1 MASRGRPPYPD
12 ILTPRQWEVLAL
24 LRRGFSDPQIAER
37 LNISLAGA
45 KYHVSEI
52 LARLDVSTR
61 EQAAAWT
68 PPPQKPRAPAL
79 LGIAWKLAVAVAA
92 ASALAGVG
100 MITYAVLSHSGAPA
114 DDTEILASRTNAA
127 TTTAPPGISPTP
139 LPPVCTVDMPA
150 SWQDAFLRGEI
161 GVSASDEFLPIAV
174 APDGSEVF
182 GDLYSDDWSGV
193 AAIGAKGNILRISAF
208 RPITINAPP
217 SAVLNTP
224 TENQIAE
231 AQFDGRWLVW
241 SDVPSS
247 SDTGDLQTW
256 DSTTGQ
262 VTEIQPTPV
271 AFALDS
277 GRLAWIDN
285 LDGGTGPGE
294 LHLRNLATGQD
305 RVFSHTVAAPPLLLW
320 NGDVIWEDHLGNVE
334 MMDFDSGQG
343 LAPPQVLSSITLHDT
358 VAASPNL
365 IAWADEKSVFAWRP
379 GDASAA
385 RIFTAAQGDEAQFVR
400 IAGDLVTW
408 GGVFNQWAADLRS
421 GSATKITQE
430 TGGNATNGNALAITQ
445 PNGPVKVTPPARP
458 QFQSSIVDARQLPP
472 LPSCGP

>member
-24 LRRGFSDPQIAER
+24 LRQGFSDPQIAER
-37 LNISLAGA
+37 LNISLGGA

-61 EQAAAWT
+61 EEAASWT
-68 PPPQKPRAPAL
+68 PPPRKPRAPTL

-114 DDTEILASRTNAA
+114 DDTQTLASRTNTA
-127 TTTAPPGISPTP
+127 TTTAMPGISPTP
-139 LPPVCTVDMPA
+139 LPPACTVDMPA

-334 MMDFDSGQG
+334 MIG
-343 LAPPQVLSSITLHDT
+343 LRQRAGAR
-358 VAASPNL
+358 AA
-365 IAWADEKSVFAWRP
+365 
-379 GDASAA
+379 
-385 RIFTAAQGDEAQFVR
+385 
-400 IAGDLVTW
+400 AGPFLDH
-408 GGVFNQWAADLRS
+408 
-421 GSATKITQE
+421 
-430 TGGNATNGNALAITQ
+430 
-445 PNGPVKVTPPARP
+445 PARHGRR
-458 QFQSSIVDARQLPP
+458 FA
-472 LPSCGP
+472 

>member
-24 LRRGFSDPQIAER
+24 LRQGFSDPQISER

-52 LARLDVSTR
+52 LARLGVSTR

-68 PPPQKPRAPAL
+68 PPPRKPRAPAL
-79 LGIAWKLAVAVAA
+79 LGFAWKLAVAVAA

-100 MITYAVLSHSGAPA
+100 LLAYAVLSHSGAPA
-114 DDTEILASRTNAA
+114 ADTQTRAPQTSSA
-127 TTTAPPGISPTP
+127 TTTAQAGISPTP
-139 LPPVCTVDMPA
+139 LPPACTVDLPA
-150 SWQDAFLRGEI
+150 NWRDAFLRGEI
-161 GVSASDEFLPIAV
+161 GVFAGDEFVLVAV
-174 APDGSEVF
+174 AADGSEVF
-182 GDLYSDDWSGV
+182 GALYSDGWSGV
-193 AAIGAKGNILRISAF
+193 AAIGAKGNIMRISQFA
-208 RPITINAPP
+208 PITIDAPP

-224 TENQIAE
+224 TENQIAA

-247 SDTGDLQTW
+247 SDTGDLQAW

-262 VTEIQPTPV
+262 VTDIGPAP
-271 AFALDS
+271 ADFALDS

-285 LDGGTGPGE
+285 LEGGTGPGD
-294 LHLRNLATGQD
+294 LHLYSLATGQS
-305 RVFSHTVAAPPLLLW
+305 RVVSSAAGAPPFMFW
-320 NGDVIWEDHLGNVE
+320 NGGLMWNHLGNVE

-358 VAASPNL
+358 VAASPTL
-365 IAWADEKSVFAWRP
+365 IAWADGKSVFAWRP
-379 GDASAA
+379 GDDSAA
-385 RIFTAAQGDEAQFVR
+385 RIFTAAQGDQAQFVG

-408 GGVFNQWAADLRS
+408 GDVLNQWAADLRS
-421 GSATKITQE
+421 GSATKITQN
-430 TGGNATNGNALAITQ
+430 GGNAVTNGSALAISE
-445 PNGPVKVTPPARP
+445 PIGPQKVTPPSRP
-458 QFQSSIVDARQLPP
+458 QSQTAIVDATQLPP
-472 LPSCGP
+472 LPTCSP